1 MPHKLLTADTNL
13 FFRRGRTSCA
23 FRIFVSLH
31 IIAGVIVI
39 GLSVAVF
46 LLHIVVVFQTPV
58 PVAVGVPVIK
68 LISALWVISPGTILK
83 SASA

>member
-1 MPHKLLTADTNL
+1 MPRELLIPDTNL
-13 FFRRGRTSCA
+13 LFRRGRTSYA

-39 GLSVAVF
+39 GLGVAIF
-46 LLHIVVVFQTPV
+46 LLDIVIFFQTPV

-68 LISALWVISPGTILK
+68 FIAALWVISPGTILK
-83 SASA
+83 SAPT